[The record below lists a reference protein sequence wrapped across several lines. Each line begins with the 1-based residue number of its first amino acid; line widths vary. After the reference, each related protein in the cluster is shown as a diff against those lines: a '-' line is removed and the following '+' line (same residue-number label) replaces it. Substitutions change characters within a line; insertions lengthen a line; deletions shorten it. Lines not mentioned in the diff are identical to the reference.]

1 MYEIMVG
8 RTEDDKKKFGTEGV
22 FLLGKHYVKM
32 GQTTSLSNEV
42 LVDVARSHVIFVCGK
57 RGSGKSYSLGVIA
70 EGLSTLPDEIAQNL
84 CIIILDTMGIFWT
97 MKYENKKE
105 EDLLKEWK
113 LKPQGIKVQIFTP
126 QGYYKDFKE
135 KGIPTDFPFSIRPS
149 ELSASDWCMT
159 FNIKLS
165 HPLGVLI
172 ERVLTD
178 LSEKKEDF
186 SIEDIIKAIRADA
199 RFEKNIREAAENRFL
214 TANSWGLFSSKG
226 TKMEDL
232 IAPGK
237 VAVLDVSCYS
247 ALLGSKEVTNLVIGL
262 VSKKIFTER
271 MIYRRKEELE
281 EVKQAFTLAEEKP
294 SKKELPLVWLMI
306 DEAHEFLP
314 KQGETTA
321 TQPLLTLLREG
332 RQPGISLVL
341 ASQQPG
347 QIHTDVMTQSDIVIS
362 HRLTAKIDTDALG
375 LLMQSY
381 LRENLDKL
389 LDELPRTTGA
399 ALVFDDTNERMY
411 PIQIR
416 PRFTWH
422 GGQAPTPIRKKKELF
437 RF

>member
-1 MYEIMVG
+1 MYEIIVG
-8 RTEDDKKKFGTEGV
+8 RAEEDKKRFGTEGV

-32 GQTTSLSNEV
+32 GRTTSVSNDV

-70 EGLSTLPDEIAQNL
+70 EGLATLPEEIAQNL
-84 CIIILDTMGIFWT
+84 SIIIFDTMGIFWT
-97 MKYENKKE
+97 MKYNNKKDE
-105 EDLLKEWK
+105 ELLKEWK
-113 LKPQGIKVQIFTP
+113 MESQGIVIQIFTP

-159 FNIKLS
+159 FNIKLT
-165 HPLGVLI
+165 HPIGVLI
-172 ERVLTD
+172 ERIINGLTQ
-178 LSEKKEDF
+178 KKESF
-186 SIEDIIKAIRADA
+186 SMDDIIKSIQADT
-199 RFEKNIREAAENRFL
+199 RFEKNIRDAAENRFL
-214 TANSWGLFSSKG
+214 TAKSWGLFSTKG
-226 TKMEDL
+226 TRIDDL
-232 IAPGK
+232 ILPGK
-237 VAVLDVSCYS
+237 VTVLDVSCYS
-247 ALLGSKEVTNLVIGL
+247 ALLGNKEVTNLVIGL
-262 VSKKIFTER
+262 VSKKLFTQR
-271 MIYRRKEELE
+271 MLYRRKEELE
-281 EVKQAFTLAEEKP
+281 EVEQTFTVTEKKP

-314 KQGETTA
+314 KLGETTA

-332 RQPGISLVL
+332 RQPGVSLVL

-347 QIHTDVMTQSDIVIS
+347 QIHTDVMTQSDIVMS
-362 HRLTAKIDTDALG
+362 HRITAKIDIDALG

-389 LDELPRTTGA
+389 IDELPRIKGA
-399 ALVFDDTNERMY
+399 ALIFDDTNERMY
-411 PIQIR
+411 PIQVR

-437 RF
+437 KF